1 MSQNQDLAISLS
13 PEALNIYLAISSPAQ
28 DSEKKQSLILKSG
41 EKKESIK
48 VVNHYEIHL
57 KLIQYYKSTILQ
69 LKTEGKTLCHKTA
82 MISEHS

>member
-1 MSQNQDLAISLS
+1 MSQNQDLAI
-13 PEALNIYLAISSPAQ
+13 PEALNIYPPISSPAQ

-48 VVNHYEIHL
+48 VVKHYEIHL

-69 LKTEGKTLCHKTA
+69 LKSGGKTLCHKTA

>member
-13 PEALNIYLAISSPAQ
+13 PEALNIYLEISSPAQ
-28 DSEKKQSLILKSG
+28 DSGKQQSLILKSG

-48 VVNHYEIHL
+48 GVNHYEIHL